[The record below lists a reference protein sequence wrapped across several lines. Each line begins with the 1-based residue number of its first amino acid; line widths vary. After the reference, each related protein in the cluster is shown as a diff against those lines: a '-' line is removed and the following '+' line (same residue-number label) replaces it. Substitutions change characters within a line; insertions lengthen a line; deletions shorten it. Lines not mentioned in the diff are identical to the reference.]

1 MEKNN
6 LINEEIDRIKSIM
19 GINEQVSPQVKNCI
33 NVLHQQGYTVVS
45 KTDREASEAVC
56 LDKPRIKCVM
66 DYLTAKGVDDNKW
79 EVRKWNNNECFLII
93 NGGKRRPGGQWMKNL
108 IFWENGKLSFI
119 GTFEGAGQPLHDSN
133 RVHLFTALQY
143 QFDGTFTCNGNDLK
157 HQNLNYQALYDEK
170 GKEETAI
177 DFKPTNPST
186 NAPYG
191 FKMSEY
197 FTKYGVAKNDDTWKI
212 ISKF

>member
-93 NGGKRRPGGQWMKNL
+93 NGGTRRPGGQWGRNL
-108 IFWENGKLSFI
+108 IFWENGKMSYI
-119 GTFEGAGQPLHDSN
+119 GTFDPLQDLN
-133 RVHLFTALQY
+133 DNNGIFLFTAQQY

-157 HQNLNYQALYDEK
+157 HQNFHYQALYDK
-170 GKEETAI
+170 NVKEE
-177 DFKPTNPST
+177 
-186 NAPYG
+186 NAQPFTQVDKNG
-191 FKMSEY
+191 AKLSFKMGEY
-197 FTKYGVAKNDDTWKI
+197 FTKSGVAKNDDTWKI
-212 ISKF
+212 IKKF